1 MPSYRVRPYC
11 VFALLAVLSACATA
25 PPPQP
30 APPPP
35 RPLPIRQPPSPTALV
50 PPEPIGLFCGHGAT
64 PVAFRPLNLPKEEE
78 PVDVA
83 LTPRYVW
90 VLFQPARLL
99 RFDRTGTPAGEPPH
113 MEMKLGPPGEVWT
126 GIDADPVDGSIWVVT
141 EEFVFHAIS
150 PDLQMTTV
158 PLQRKVRG
166 KSGFARLLVAPD
178 ALYAAPIC
186 GDYGVWR
193 IDRKG
198 KVLGTAFPVEHK
210 PDEVLDPDTM
220 PCASAHI
227 ERDLAGRVLARDK
240 AGQVFRA
247 EPSGA
252 WTPIETDLLRVA
264 PAQAVRATRFGKQHR
279 GQPGEYY
286 YAAGYL
292 DALFFW
298 KGKPVYFG
306 APGVKADPAVPAAT
320 AASFYLA
327 DPEAGPKGVKRLSAR
342 CGQEL
347 LVDVATDANGYAAI
361 THSHLF
367 FGDFADAPDLP

>member
-1 MPSYRVRPYC
+1 V
-11 VFALLAVLSACATA
+11 A
-25 PPPQP
+25 PDP
-30 APPPP
+30 A
-35 RPLPIRQPPSPTALV
+35 
-50 PPEPIGLFCGHGAT
+50 GLFCSRGAT
-64 PVAFRPLNLPKEEE
+64 HVSLKSLHLPDEEE

-99 RFDRTGTPAGEPPH
+99 RFERTGGDPAAGTPH
-113 MEMKLGPPGEVWT
+113 VEMKLGAPGEVWT
-126 GIDADPVDGSIWVVT
+126 GIDADPLDGSVWVVT

-166 KSGFARLLVAPD
+166 KSGFARLLVAAD

-210 PDEVLDPDTM
+210 PDEILDPDTM

-227 ERDLAGRVLARDK
+227 ERDQEGRILARTKDDK
-240 AGQVFRA
+240 VFRA
-247 EPSGA
+247 EMTGV
-252 WTPIETDLLRVA
+252 WTPIETALLRIA
-264 PAQAVRATRFGKQHR
+264 PNQTVRATRFGKQRR

-292 DALFFW
+292 DSLFFW
-298 KGKPVYFG
+298 KGKPVFFG
-306 APGVKADPAVPAAT
+306 APGAKADPSVAIAG
-320 AASFYLA
+320 FYLP
-327 DPEAGPKGVKRLSAR
+327 DPATGPKAVKHLPAR
-342 CGQEL
+342 CAQQAV
-347 LVDVATDANGYAAI
+347 VDVATDATGYAAL

-367 FGDFADAPDLP
+367 FGDFAGAPDLP